1 MILELLML
9 HFSKLTQT
17 ALAAMCRLGEAY
29 GTHRLN
35 AFAIADASHL
45 PRPIVAKVLTYLAQ
59 AGLVSGT
66 RGPGGGF
73 QLTRAPEQISLGDII
88 NVFEKCI
95 SLVEGKCLLG
105 VSRCRLHGQCLL
117 RIQHA
122 LFQSQLN
129 HLLQD
134 NSLLSFIGRTCNPG

>member
-1 MILELLML
+1 MILELLMS

-17 ALAAMCRLGEAY
+17 ALAAMCQLGEAY

-45 PRPIVAKVLTYLAQ
+45 PRPIVAKVLTYLAR

-73 QLTRAPEQISLGDII
+73 QLTRAPEQIRLGDIV
-88 NVFEKCI
+88 NVFEKCS
-95 SLVEGKCLLG
+95 SLDERKCPLG
-105 VSRCRLHGQCLL
+105 VSRCGLKGQCPL
-117 RIQHA
+117 RIHYV

-129 HLLQD
+129 RLLQD
-134 NSLLSFIGRTCNPG
+134 NSLLSFIDRA